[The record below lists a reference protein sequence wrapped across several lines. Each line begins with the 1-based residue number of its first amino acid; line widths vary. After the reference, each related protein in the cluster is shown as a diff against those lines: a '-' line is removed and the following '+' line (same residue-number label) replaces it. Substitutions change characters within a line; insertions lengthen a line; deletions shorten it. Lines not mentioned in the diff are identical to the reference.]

1 VKKSNKKRLEDA
13 LVKKATGYFVEEIT
27 EEYSLDDGE
36 TKLVKRKVVKKD
48 VPPDMTAI
56 KILLDGDKEKSIE
69 EFTDEELE
77 QEKARLISELKH
89 IEENNEKGD

>member
-1 VKKSNKKRLEDA
+1 
-13 LVKKATGYFVEEIT
+13 
-27 EEYSLDDGE
+27 
-36 TKLVKRKVVKKD
+36 
-48 VPPDMTAI
+48 MTAI

>member
-1 VKKSNKKRLEDA
+1 MKKNNKKRLEDA
-13 LVKKATGYFVEEIT
+13 LVKKATSYFVEEIT

-77 QEKARLISELKH
+77 QEKARLISQLKH
-89 IEENNEKGD
+89 IEENNDKGD